1 MFDFSPAAG
10 LWGLAASAFLSATV
24 LPGNSEIVLVGVL
37 AKFPTLYWQCIVVAT
52 VANTLGGMTSYGI
65 GRIFPAK
72 SEKNRAFTWLQR
84 YGEWMLLLSWVPLI
98 GDALCV
104 AAGWLRINPW
114 LTLLMLAI
122 GKCTRYLA
130 VATGWTW
137 VAATWFV

>member
-1 MFDFSPAAG
+1 MFDFSPGNG
-10 LWGLAASAFLSATV
+10 LWGLAVSAFLSATL
-24 LPGNSEIVLVGVL
+24 LPGNSEIVLVALL
-37 AKFPTLYWQCIVVAT
+37 AKFPTLFWQSIIVAT
-52 VANTLGGMTSYGI
+52 LANTLGGMTSYAI
-65 GRIFPAK
+65 GRVLPNKVENKA
-72 SEKNRAFTWLQR
+72 SQWLTR
-84 YGEWMLLLSWVPLI
+84 YGEWMLLLSWVPLV

-122 GKCTRYLA
+122 GKCARYLA

>member
-1 MFDFSPAAG
+1 MFDFSPDAG

-37 AKFPTLYWQCIVVAT
+37 AKFPTLFWQGIVVAT

-65 GRIFPAK
+65 GRFLPAK
-72 SEKNRAFTWLQR
+72 PEKSKALTWLHR
-84 YGEWMLLLSWVPLI
+84 YGEWMLLMSWVPLF

-122 GKCTRYLA
+122 GKCARYLA
-130 VATGWTW
+130 IAAGWAW
-137 VAATWFV
+137 VAAKWFA